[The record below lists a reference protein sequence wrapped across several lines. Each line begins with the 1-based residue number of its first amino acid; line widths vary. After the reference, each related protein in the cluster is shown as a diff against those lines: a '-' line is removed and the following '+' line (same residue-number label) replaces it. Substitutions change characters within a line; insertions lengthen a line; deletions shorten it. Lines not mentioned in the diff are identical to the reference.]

1 MLPETKIEAVIRK
14 GFIMILL
21 NEYFPQCLY
30 QQQSTYHSEQRFLA
44 ILESRLY

>member
-14 GFIMILL
+14 GFTMILL